1 MGYGKITLIS
11 IKSKELVQTIEYFYK
26 EFDISYSNYMN
37 IYIDSKSIFIIP
49 FNTTIYEYKYNNF
62 SKDFEEIAINRK
74 RIGFHG
80 LLNIFETKHAILEVI
95 SSHSK
100 EANKNKSNKT

>member
-80 LLNIFETKHAILEVI
+80 LLNIINILRLIEY
-95 SSHSK
+95 
-100 EANKNKSNKT
+100 NNY